1 MPTLE
6 NQVERRLR
14 NSGGRMTSQR
24 RLILQTLQSMV
35 GHPTVEEIFNS
46 ARQLDSSLN
55 LSTVYRNLR
64 WLEENNLISP
74 RQFQGER
81 IQQRF
86 DPPSPEEHYHF
97 CCRQCGD
104 ILEFSDANIDGIRS
118 RFEKQFGAQVS
129 QVSLVLYG
137 LCDRCQSS

>member
-14 NSGGRMTSQR
+14 SSGGRMTSQR

-35 GHPTVEEIFNS
+35 GHPTVEEIYNA
-46 ARQLDSSLN
+46 ARQIDSSLN

-64 WLEENNLISP
+64 WLEENEMISP

-81 IQQRF
+81 TQQRF

-97 CCRQCGD
+97 YCRQCSE
-104 ILEFSDANIDGIRS
+104 IIEFSDPTIEEIRS
-118 RFEKQFGAQVS
+118 SFEEQYGAQIS
-129 QVSLVLYG
+129 QISLVLYG
-137 LCDRCQSS
+137 LCNRCQSS

>member
-14 NSGGRMTSQR
+14 TSGGRMTSQR
-24 RLILQTLQSMV
+24 RLILQTLQSMS
-35 GHPTVEEIFNS
+35 GHPTVEDIYNA
-46 ARQLDSSLN
+46 ARQVDPTLN
-55 LSTVYRNLR
+55 LSTVYRNLH
-64 WLEENNLISP
+64 WLEENEMISP

-86 DPPSPEEHYHF
+86 DPPSPDEHYHF
-97 CCRQCGD
+97 RCRQCGA
-104 ILEFSDANIDGIRS
+104 IIEFSDALIEQLKAT
-118 RFEKQFGAQVS
+118 FETQHSAQVS

-137 LCDRCQSS
+137 ICESCQS